1 MGLFDL
7 FKKKEKAPQKESAKI
22 AEDFEHLDENG
33 NLPWGWVTRNEAFTG
48 KIGKEYSY
56 FWKMWLDSRNKEPRQ
71 QYEALKSFVLY
82 LEDAEKLCKAK
93 GECFEFWFYEIL
105 TAPDFLEK
113 RKEELNHLT
122 TNFDEIER
130 NYYKKESELVDLDAR
145 VIRMLEI
152 NPGIIQADF
161 VKMFDPVV
169 HNEVREKLYFLEK
182 SGHLQ
187 RTKSGRSYILHYRG

>member
-1 MGLFDL
+1 MCLFNL
-7 FKKKEKAPQKESAKI
+7 FKKKVTPKIEPEKTT
-22 AEDFEHLDENG
+22 EDFDHLDENG

-48 KIGKEYSY
+48 QIGKEYSY
-56 FWKMWLDSRNKEPRQ
+56 FWKMWFDSRDKEPKQ

-93 GECFEFWFYEIL
+93 GECFESWFYEIL

-122 TNFDEIER
+122 SNFEEIER
-130 NYYKKESELVDLDAR
+130 NYYKKKSELADLDTR
-145 VIRMLEI
+145 VIRLLET

-161 VKMFDPVV
+161 VKLFDPII

-182 SGHLQ
+182 SGSLQ
-187 RTKSGRSYILHYRG
+187 RIKTGRSYTLHYRG